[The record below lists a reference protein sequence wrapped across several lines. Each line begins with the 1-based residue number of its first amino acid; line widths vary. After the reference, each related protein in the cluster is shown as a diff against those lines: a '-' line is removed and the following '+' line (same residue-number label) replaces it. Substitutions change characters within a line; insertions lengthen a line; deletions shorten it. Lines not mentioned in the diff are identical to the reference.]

1 MSLIE
6 FILLLIIAAVVGAIG
21 SRLGRRPAG
30 GFFLLVIIGLIGA
43 LIGRWLA
50 AQLGLPE
57 FFTVSL
63 GGFSFPI
70 LWAIVGAALLVLLLK
85 LIAGR

>member
-21 SRLGRRPAG
+21 SRIGGSWRG

-57 FFTVSL
+57 FFAVTL
-63 GGFSFPI
+63 GGFSIPI
-70 LWAIVGAALLVLLLK
+70 LWAIIGAALLVLLLR
-85 LIAGR
+85 LIAR